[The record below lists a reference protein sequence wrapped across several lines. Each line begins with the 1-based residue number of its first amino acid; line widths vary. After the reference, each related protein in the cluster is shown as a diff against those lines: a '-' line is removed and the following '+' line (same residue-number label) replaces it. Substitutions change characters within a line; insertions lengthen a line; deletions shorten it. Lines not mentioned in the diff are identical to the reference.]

1 MKLDQESSTFA
12 RHRNGCQIPLKK
24 TRKLIFKHM
33 RDLISTIAEVKEVLY
48 LEEKKTSQAAQHNLT
63 LKIKP

>member
-1 MKLDQESSTFA
+1 
-12 RHRNGCQIPLKK
+12 
-24 TRKLIFKHM
+24 M